1 MSLIDNV
8 YFIGLG
14 YAVSSSLLVVMNK
27 FALVKWPYPSTL
39 TFLQMTVSWVVA
51 KLLSVLNIVECDP
64 LDPAKMRSFAPACLI
79 FYIVIAC
86 NLQLL
91 EKANVDTFI
100 VMRSLVPLFTAFA
113 ERVFI
118 GTQLPNFRVFGTLV
132 MIVSK
137 WMSDLR
143 DFLDFGKMT
152 DIA

>member
-1 MSLIDNV
+1 MSLLVDNV

-14 YAVSSSLLVVMNK
+14 YAISSSLLVVMNK

-39 TFLQMTVSWVVA
+39 TFLQMTFSWVVA
-51 KLLSVLNIVECDP
+51 KLLATFNIVECDA
-64 LDPAKMRSFAPACLI
+64 LDVGKIKSFAPACLI

-118 GTQLPNFRVFGTLV
+118 GTTLPNLRVFGTLV
-132 MIVSK
+132 MIV
-137 WMSDLR
+137 
-143 DFLDFGKMT
+143 GK
-152 DIA
+152 